1 MYYVDTNPTLKS
13 YIPRQS
19 LACKMLRTDRGGF
32 RCWLEWAYR
41 RTLPPF
47 TFALGLLLFLPL
59 WGIIAARLTTKLRQ
73 RVVSIECEE
82 DDDLRMVEPHLTAQD
97 LYKIAKVSE
106 PRFSPD
112 GQWLAYVRTE
122 VDRESN
128 SLASGNGYRSAIWLA
143 PLAGGRCRQFTSG
156 DQRDNAPRWS
166 ADGRW
171 LAFVS
176 NRGRTD
182 RTEKAKP
189 QLYLIPTDGGEAH
202 QLTEMENGAGE
213 PVWSPDG
220 RHLVFVSRVNAEE
233 MAAED
238 AEGPTEGPE
247 ERQRRIEDK
256 EKRER
261 EKADP
266 RIINRFAYR
275 AETNYLDG
283 RTGQL
288 YILELDLETGQAMGK
303 PRRLTH
309 DGRNYSDPHWMPDGS
324 ALLAV
329 VDRDPEQDDLFYH
342 SDVIHIPLNG
352 EKPVILTGRDTADH
366 NPRPS
371 PDGRWIAYNSLPVT
385 HITTANSELKLI
397 PVEGG
402 KPQQTHR
409 VLTAELDSHAR
420 DPQWMPDSK
429 SLCFL
434 VAERGRIDLHRLSLD
449 GGPVETLLSA
459 DREILAY
466 DLSPDGADGPT
477 HVGFVA
483 STDRAPWD
491 LYVAALDGSHEQR
504 LTEVNAPWLAEKT
517 LGQVEDLWFES
528 KDGTPVQGWIVKPPD
543 FDPQA
548 KYPLVLSIHGGPHVM
563 WSRHEPTM
571 WHEWQ
576 VLAGAGYVVL
586 ACNPRGSDGY
596 GRDFRSALLSRWGE
610 ADLPD
615 LQAGLEHVI
624 AQGYIDPE
632 RLVVTGGSY
641 GGFMTVWVIGHDDRF
656 KAAVAQRGV
665 YDLVSFYS
673 TSDIPLL
680 TEWEFSATPWEDP
693 MLLWKYSPLAYV
705 KDIHTPLLLIHS
717 ENDFRAPIPAAE
729 GLFVALRRLKHH
741 VEMVRYPR
749 DGHEL
754 SRSGEPKHRID
765 RIQRILDW
773 FDRHSGRTG
782 EGTDST

>member
-1 MYYVDTNPTLKS
+1 M
-13 YIPRQS
+13 
-19 LACKMLRTDRGGF
+19 
-32 RCWLEWAYR
+32 
-41 RTLPPF
+41 
-47 TFALGLLLFLPL
+47 
-59 WGIIAARLTTKLRQ
+59 
-73 RVVSIECEE
+73 
-82 DDDLRMVEPHLTAQD
+82 RMIEPHLTAQD
-97 LYKIAKVSE
+97 LYKIATVSD

-122 VDRESN
+122 ADREN
-128 SLASGNGYRSAIWLA
+128 NGYRSAIWLA
-143 PLAGGRCRQFTSG
+143 PIAGGRSRQFTSG
-156 DQRDNAPRWS
+156 DKRDSAPRWS
-166 ADGRW
+166 PDGRW

-176 NRGRTD
+176 NRGRTNG
-182 RTEKAKP
+182 TETTKP
-189 QLYLIPTDGGEAH
+189 QLYLIPTDGGEARR
-202 QLTEMENGAGE
+202 LTETEHGASE

-233 MAAED
+233 MAVED
-238 AEGPTEGPE
+238 AVGPAVGPTVGPADELAEGPE

-261 EKADP
+261 ERADP
-266 RIINRFAYR
+266 RVINRFAYR
-275 AETNYLDG
+275 AETNYFDD

-288 YILELDLETGQAMGK
+288 YILELDLEAGQAKDK

-309 DGRNYSDPHWMPDGS
+309 DGRNYSDPRWMPDGS

-329 VDRDPEQDDLFYH
+329 VDRDPEQDDLFYYP
-342 SDVIHIPLNG
+342 DVIRIPLNG

-371 PDGRWIAYNSLPVT
+371 PDGRWIAYNSLPVARFS
-385 HITTANSELKLI
+385 TANAELKLI
-397 PVEGG
+397 PAAGG
-402 KPQQTHR
+402 EPQRTDR
-409 VLTAELDSHAR
+409 VLTAELDGHAR
-420 DPQWMPDSK
+420 DPQWMPDSQG
-429 SLCFL
+429 LCFL
-434 VAERGRIDLHRLSLD
+434 VAEQGRIDLRRVSVD

-466 DLSPDGADGPT
+466 DLSPGSADGAT

-491 LYVAALDGSHEQR
+491 LYVAELASPVERR

-528 KDGTPVQGWIVKPPD
+528 KDGTPIQGWIIKPPD
-543 FDPQA
+543 FDRQA

-596 GRDFRSALLSRWGE
+596 GHDFRSALLNRWGE

-615 LQAGLEHVI
+615 LQAGVEHVL

-632 RLVVTGGSY
+632 KLVVTGGSY
-641 GGFMTVWVIGHDDRF
+641 GGFMTAWVIGHDDRF

-705 KDIHTPLLLIHS
+705 NDIHTPLLLIHS

-729 GLFVALRRLKHH
+729 GLFVALRRLKRH

-765 RIQRILDW
+765 RIRRILDW
-773 FDRHSGRTG
+773 FDRYSGRTDRPSG
-782 EGTDST
+782 